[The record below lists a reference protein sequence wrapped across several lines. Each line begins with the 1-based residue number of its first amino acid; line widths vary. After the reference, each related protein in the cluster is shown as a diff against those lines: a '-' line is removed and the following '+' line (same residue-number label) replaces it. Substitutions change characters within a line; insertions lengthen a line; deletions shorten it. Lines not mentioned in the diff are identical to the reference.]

1 MKRTLFAVITLI
13 TVLAINPAFAK
24 KGKVLLEKGD
34 HYYKLFMFDKA
45 AKYYKKYYAKNT
57 NDFYVTNRL
66 ADMYRVRGNYAD
78 AAEWYS
84 KAVTLEG
91 ATPQTQY
98 NYAFCLR
105 NVGNYDEALKQ
116 FQRYAE
122 QNPSD
127 NRGAKIAGGLAEL
140 KQFFKDSSRY
150 YIKNVQ
156 ELNTDK
162 ADYSPA
168 WFKNKALG
176 YVSAGQKGKIDQRWS
191 GQIFYDIYF
200 ADYDTINKTF
210 GKGNIFEGKVESD
223 YHEGPMTFDSS
234 FTKIIFTRN
243 NVIKKTKESDE
254 GIIMLNLFESK
265 FADGKWGKVTRLPFN
280 SPDFSSG
287 HPTLSKNGKILI
299 FASDRE
305 GGRGGQDLYYVEYK
319 AEAWGEPVN
328 LGPEINTEGDEV
340 FPYLHPDGTLFYASD
355 GMPGLG
361 GLDVYSA
368 KKTGETHWTE
378 PKNIGAPINTNFDD
392 FGLIYDKEMK
402 YGYFT
407 SNRPG
412 GKGDDDIY
420 YFDNQH
426 FKIKIV
432 VYDKLTNENIA
443 EATVKVVEKTDT
455 IYRLKTDKD
464 GRTTAK
470 VQFGNTFVLK
480 ASKEGYRSNTVT
492 INTNEIDANQDIR
505 IPLMQG
511 YILEALV
518 VDKTTQKPIDAADV
532 FADSEKAGKVPG
544 KTDASGKAYLNVK
557 AGQIYKATADKF
569 GYFLVSAKTVSTID
583 IPENQDT
590 IKVTLELSFLSAG
603 AIVKLEN
610 IYYDF
615 DKYNIRKDAAE
626 ELDRLVEIMNKY
638 PKMKI
643 EMRSHTDSRG
653 SDSYNMTLSSNR
665 AKSAAKYIVKEGIN
679 QSRIVYKGYG
689 ETVPVNGC
697 TNGVPCSEEDHQ
709 LNRRTEFKVL
719 VQPDGTEV
727 KGSIQ

>member
-1 MKRTLFAVITLI
+1 
-13 TVLAINPAFAK
+13 
-24 KGKVLLEKGD
+24 
-34 HYYKLFMFDKA
+34 
-45 AKYYKKYYAKNT
+45 
-57 NDFYVTNRL
+57 
-66 ADMYRVRGNYAD
+66 
-78 AAEWYS
+78 
-84 KAVTLEG
+84 
-91 ATPQTQY
+91 
-98 NYAFCLR
+98 
-105 NVGNYDEALKQ
+105 
-116 FQRYAE
+116 
-122 QNPSD
+122 
-127 NRGAKIAGGLAEL
+127 
-140 KQFFKDSSRY
+140 
-150 YIKNVQ
+150 
-156 ELNTDK
+156 
-162 ADYSPA
+162 
-168 WFKNKALG
+168 
-176 YVSAGQKGKIDQRWS
+176 
-191 GQIFYDIYF
+191 
-200 ADYDTINKTF
+200 
-210 GKGNIFEGKVESD
+210 
-223 YHEGPMTFDSS
+223 
-234 FTKIIFTRN
+234 
-243 NVIKKTKESDE
+243 
-254 GIIMLNLFESK
+254 
-265 FADGKWGKVTRLPFN
+265 
-280 SPDFSSG
+280 
-287 HPTLSKNGKILI
+287 
-299 FASDRE
+299 
-305 GGRGGQDLYYVEYK
+305 
-319 AEAWGEPVN
+319 
-328 LGPEINTEGDEV
+328 
-340 FPYLHPDGTLFYASD
+340 
-355 GMPGLG
+355 
-361 GLDVYSA
+361 
-368 KKTGETHWTE
+368 
-378 PKNIGAPINTNFDD
+378 
-392 FGLIYDKEMK
+392 MK